1 MAKSDIVAG
10 LDIGSAQVVCVIGR
24 RDPQTGQI
32 EILSGSRTACLG
44 GLKGGVVIN
53 INETARAITRICEE
67 AEDAAKEMVKDVT
80 IAVRGNHL
88 QTFNNHGALNI
99 ARTDKEITADD
110 VEKAIENAQAVH
122 LSQDREIIHTIPQ
135 GFTLDRQ
142 QGVPNPVGMEGSL
155 LEVDVHIVTA
165 SRSHLSNIFK
175 AINMAG
181 FSVSEP
187 IYGLFAAGEV
197 VVTQEERDLG
207 SILIDIG
214 GQTTDIAVYFD
225 GSVHFTEKLTIG
237 ADAITR
243 DLAYGLRTSL
253 SQAQQIKENY
263 GVAMATLLEQNEG
276 EVNFTAMDGRTFR
289 KVNRRQLIEMIEPRV
304 EEIFHAHLREAS
316 GFRVTRTASVPGG
329 RGAHRRRLSCLKA
342 SGAGGGKKSSAL
354 QPRRDCTAGRR
365 RQQRNRRASPALLP
379 RSGFWRFRTA
389 GDGQWAGG
397 PRLRAGGRAPVPAA
411 HVVQRMKE
419 WVEETF

>member
-1 MAKSDIVAG
+1 MSKTDIIAG
-10 LDIGSAQVVCVIGR
+10 LDIGSAQVACVIGR
-24 RDPQTGQI
+24 RDAQTGQI
-32 EILSGSRTACLG
+32 EILSGSRSACPG

-53 INETARAITRICEE
+53 INETARAVTRICEE

-80 IAVRGNHL
+80 IAVRGGHL

-110 VEKAIENAQAVH
+110 VEKAIESAQAIH
-122 LSQDREIIHTIPQ
+122 LSSDREIIHTIPQ

-155 LEVDVHIVTA
+155 LEVDVQIVTA

-181 FSVSEP
+181 FSVTEP
-187 IYGLFAAGEV
+187 IYGLLAAGEV

-207 SILIDIG
+207 SLLIDIG

-225 GSVHFTEKLTIG
+225 GSIHFTEKLSIG
-237 ADAITR
+237 ADSITR

-253 SQAQQIKENY
+253 SQAQQIKENF
-263 GVAMATLLEQNEG
+263 GVAMSSLLDQNDG

-289 KVNRRQLIEMIEPRV
+289 KVGRRTLIDIIEPRV
-304 EEIFHAHLREAS
+304 EEIFTMISEKLQDS
-316 GFRVTRTASVPGG
+316 GYSDRVVPGG
-329 RGAHRRRLSCLKA
+329 AVLT
-342 SGAGGGKKSSAL
+342 GGGSLLKGIELAAEKILQLSSRVGLPQGVVGKSEIVGHPSYA
-354 QPRRDCTAGRR
+354 TAIGLLGFPYRGESQWATATTGRR
-365 RQQRNRRASPALLP
+365 RTP
-379 RSGFWRFRTA
+379 
-389 GDGQWAGG
+389 
-397 PRLRAGGRAPVPAA
+397 RAGSIA
-411 HVVQRMKE
+411 QRVRD

>member
-1 MAKSDIVAG
+1 MAKTDIVAG

-24 RDPQTGQI
+24 KDAQTGQI
-32 EILSGSRTACLG
+32 EILSGSRSACLG

-53 INETARAITRICEE
+53 IDETARAITRICEE

-80 IAVRGNHL
+80 IAIRGTHL

-110 VEKAIENAQAVH
+110 VDKAIESAQAVH
-122 LSQDREIIHTIPQ
+122 LSADREIIHTIPQ

-181 FSVSEP
+181 FSVTEP
-187 IYGLFAAGEV
+187 IYGLLATGEV

-225 GSVHFTEKLTIG
+225 GSVHFTEKLSIG

-263 GVAMATLLEQNEG
+263 GVAMSTLLEQNEA

-289 KVNRRQLIEMIEPRV
+289 KVSRRALIDIVEPRV
-304 EEIFHAHLREAS
+304 EEIFTLISEKLQDS
-316 GFRVTRTASVPGG
+316 GYADRVVPGG
-329 RGAHRRRLSCLKA
+329 AILT
-342 SGAGGGKKSSAL
+342 GGGSLLKGIEQASDKILQLSTRVGLPQGVVGKSDIVGHPSFA
-354 QPRRDCTAGRR
+354 TAIG
-365 RQQRNRRASPALLP
+365 LLAFP
-379 RSGFWRFRTA
+379 YR
-389 GDGQWAGG
+389 GDGQWANTSTA
-397 PRLRAGGRAPVPAA
+397 RRRARSGS
-411 HVVQRMKE
+411 VVQRVRE
-419 WVEETF
+419 WVTETF

>member
-1 MAKSDIVAG
+1 MSKTDIVAG
-10 LDIGSAQVVCVIGR
+10 LDIGSAQVATVIGR
-24 RDPQTGQI
+24 RDAQTGQI
-32 EILSGSRTACLG
+32 EILSGARSACPG

-53 INETARAITRICEE
+53 INETARAVTRICEE
-67 AEDAAKEMVKDVT
+67 AEDTAKEMVKDVT
-80 IAVRGNHL
+80 IAVRGSHL

-110 VEKAIENAQAVH
+110 VEKAIESAQAVH
-122 LSQDREIIHTIPQ
+122 LSADREIIHTIPQ

-155 LEVDVHIVTA
+155 LEVDVQIVTA

-181 FSVSEP
+181 FSVTEP
-187 IYGLFAAGEV
+187 IYGLLAAGEV

-207 SILIDIG
+207 SLLIDIG

-225 GSVHFTEKLTIG
+225 GSVHFTEKLSIG
-237 ADAITR
+237 ADSVTR

-253 SQAQQIKENY
+253 SQAQQIKENH
-263 GVAMATLLEQNEG
+263 GVAMASLLEQNDG

-289 KVNRRQLIEMIEPRV
+289 KVSRRTLIDMIEPRV
-304 EEIFHAHLREAS
+304 EEIFTLISEKLQDS
-316 GFRVTRTASVPGG
+316 GYADRVVPGG
-329 RGAHRRRLSCLKA
+329 AILT
-342 SGAGGGKKSSAL
+342 GGGSLLKGIEQASEKILQLSSRVGLPQGVIGKSEIIGHPSFA
-354 QPRRDCTAGRR
+354 TAIG
-365 RQQRNRRASPALLP
+365 LLAFP
-379 RSGFWRFRTA
+379 YR
-389 GDGQWAGG
+389 GDGQWASSS
-397 PRLRAGGRAPVPAA
+397 AGRRRSARTGSVT
-411 HVVQRMKE
+411 QRVRE